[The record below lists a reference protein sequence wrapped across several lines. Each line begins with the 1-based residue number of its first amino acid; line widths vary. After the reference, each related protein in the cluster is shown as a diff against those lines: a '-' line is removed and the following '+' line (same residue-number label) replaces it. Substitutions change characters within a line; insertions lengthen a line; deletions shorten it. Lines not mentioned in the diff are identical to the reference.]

1 MTGSHRTKL
10 VEHIASCLGRIEGVA
25 AVALGGS
32 WARQEAHPDSDID
45 LGIYYRRDNPPSVAE
60 LRRLAEELDDRHP
73 KDAATDLGEW
83 GPWINGGAWL
93 TVEGQRIDWLYRD
106 LDRVEA
112 VFAECLSGR
121 PTCHYQPGHP
131 HGFHN
136 HIYLGEVH
144 YCRPLF
150 DPDGELAALK
160 AQTAE
165 YPPLLKSALIDMY
178 LWEAA
183 FALEISRKSAGRGDV
198 FYVSGCA
205 FRCVACLV
213 QVLFALNER
222 YFVNEKG
229 SVKATRSFELYPPGL
244 EEVVEDVLGL
254 PGRSPSGLEES
265 VERLGLLA
273 SEVRALCGE
282 DPRQHGGRDE
292 NTDRQ
297 E

>member
-10 VEHIASCLGRIEGVA
+10 VEHIASRLGRIEGVA

-45 LGIYYRRDNPPSVAE
+45 LGIYYRPGSSPPVAE
-60 LRRLAEELDDRHP
+60 LRWLAEELDDRHP
-73 KDAATDLGEW
+73 KDAATALGEW

-93 TVEGQRIDWLYRD
+93 QVEGQRVDWLYRD
-106 LDRVEA
+106 LDRVEE
-112 VFAECLSGR
+112 VFAACRTGR

-136 HIYLGEVH
+136 HIYVGEV
-144 YCRPLF
+144 YFCRPLF
-150 DPDGELAALK
+150 DPGGELATLK
-160 AQTAE
+160 ALAAE
-165 YPPLLKSALIDMY
+165 YPRPLKRALVEKY
-178 LWEAA
+178 LWEAQ
-183 FALEISRKSAGRGDV
+183 FALDTGRKSAGRGDV

-229 SVKATRSFELYPPGL
+229 SVKAADSFELCPSGF
-244 EEVVEDVLGL
+244 EDVVEDVLGETGCL
-254 PGRSPSGLEES
+254 PPRLEKS
-265 VERLGLLA
+265 IERLAMLVD
-273 SEVRALCGE
+273 EVRALCDRVFQRGE
-282 DPRQHGGRDE
+282 SGGIS
-292 NTDRQ
+292 
-297 E
+297 